1 MPPRR
6 KPADPAAAPP
16 ARPLTP
22 LLLVYRGRERSGPHT
37 LEDGRHWTFAPGRPI
52 VVDRESWP
60 LLRELPAV
68 AALLADRLIL
78 ESP

>member
-6 KPADPAAAPP
+6 KPDDAAPP
-16 ARPLTP
+16 KVRPLLP
-22 LLLVYRGRERSGPHT
+22 LYVRYLGRERSGPHV
-37 LEDGRHWTFAPGRPI
+37 LPDGRHWTFAVGRPI

-68 AALLADRLIL
+68 AALIADRLIL
-78 ESP
+78 ETP